1 MAQQRLSISNAKTM
15 RTLFVILTLF
25 AVLMPVQAQEE
36 TNDGITLNF
45 RETDIKQF
53 IESVSKMTRRNFLID
68 RRVSGKVTI
77 IASEPIPRENLY
89 DVMLSV
95 LHFYGFAV
103 VPDGDITKIV
113 VAADAPRFAPSEIEE
128 ELHELVTE
136 VVKTDNIAAGELT
149 KVIRPMLSKSAQVVS
164 LPKGDSLIISDVRT
178 NIDRIKKI
186 IASMDVVEVKDYD
199 IIQLQHAAAADIISL
214 VNSIYKNNNKAISLN
229 LQADKRT
236 NRLIVTASREV
247 RQAISDLVAALDT
260 PVAGNANV
268 KVVYLRYADAQNLA
282 NILGR
287 LTSSEAFKSLVAE
300 QAQEAGAEAG
310 EKKEGEEAKPKEEQS
325 QEQQA
330 ASVAGDIKSG
340 IQADIGLNALI
351 ISGSDAFILAVESII
366 QQLDVKRAQIIIET
380 IIAELTDEFNR
391 ELGVD
396 WAVLGGAGAAVID
409 LSGALSA
416 VAEGGAG
423 GELGAAIAASRIGQG
438 GVIGGAASVSG
449 DRGWGALYR
458 LLNTDSRSNILSTPY
473 IVTLDNEEAS
483 FTVGDNI
490 AIRTS
495 VTGTGD
501 DRTENIERKDVGI
514 TLVIKPQV
522 TGGDTVKLNINQE
535 VSAVKPSSVGGEV
548 TTTVRKITTTV
559 QVRDGGLVALGGLL
573 EDRQDETGAK
583 VPGLGDIPY
592 LGYLFRSQRSNLRK
606 TNLMVFMRPRIIKDE
621 AAIAS
626 YSYGKY
632 NNMRQLQ
639 LNYPRFNSLLF
650 EREVPRLKDLS
661 TLSFFI
667 DLGEGRNYE
676 DLLDR

>member
-1 MAQQRLSISNAKTM
+1 M
-15 RTLFVILTLF
+15 RILFVIFTLFV
-25 AVLMPVQAQEE
+25 VLMPVQAQEE
-36 TNDGITLNF
+36 TNGGITLNF

-53 IESVSKMTRRNFLID
+53 IESVSKLTKRNFLID

-113 VAADAPRFAPSEIEE
+113 VAADAPRFAPSEREE

-136 VVKTDNIAAGELT
+136 VVKTDNIEAGQLT

-164 LPKGDSLIISDVRT
+164 LPKGDSLIISDVQT
-178 NIDRIKKI
+178 NVDRIKKI

-199 IIQLQHAAAADIISL
+199 IIQVQHAAAGDIISL

-247 RQAISDLVAALDT
+247 RQAIADLVAALDT
-260 PVAGNANV
+260 PVAGSANV

-287 LTSSEAFKSLVAE
+287 LTSSDAFKSLVAE
-300 QAQEAGAEAG
+300 QAQETEAG
-310 EKKEGEEAKPKEEQS
+310 DKQGEKEGEQKEGEEAKQREDQS
-325 QEQQA
+325 KEQQTTGL
-330 ASVAGDIKSG
+330 AGDIKSG
-340 IQADIGLNALI
+340 IQADVGLNALI

-391 ELGVD
+391 ALGVD
-396 WAVLGGAGAAVID
+396 WAVLGDSGAAVID
-409 LSGALSA
+409 LSGALGA
-416 VAEGGAG
+416 VGGAG
-423 GELGAAIAASRIGQG
+423 SELGAALAASEIGQG
-438 GVIGGAASVSG
+438 GVIGGAASVNG
-449 DRGWGALYR
+449 DSGWGVLYR
-458 LLNTDSRSNILSTPY
+458 LLSTDSRSNVLSTPY

-483 FTVGDNI
+483 FTVGNNI

-495 VTGTGD
+495 ITGTGD
-501 DRTENIERKDVGI
+501 DQTTNIERKDVGI

-522 TGGDTVKLNINQE
+522 TGGDTVRLSIDQE
-535 VSAVKPSSVGGEV
+535 VSAVAPSSVAGEV
-548 TTTVRKITTTV
+548 VTTVRKIVTTV

-573 EDRQDETGAK
+573 EDRQSESGAK

-592 LGYLFRSQRSNLRK
+592 LGYLFRNQESNLRK
-606 TNLMVFMRPRIIKDE
+606 TNLMIFMRPRIIKDE

-632 NNMRQLQ
+632 NNIRQLQ

>member
-1 MAQQRLSISNAKTM
+1 M
-15 RTLFVILTLF
+15 RILFVIFTLFV
-25 AVLMPVQAQEE
+25 VLMPVQAQEE
-36 TNDGITLNF
+36 TNGGITLNF

-53 IESVSKMTRRNFLID
+53 IESVSKLTKRNFLID

-113 VAADAPRFAPSEIEE
+113 VAADAPRFAPSEREE

-136 VVKTDNIAAGELT
+136 VVKTDNIEAGQLT

-164 LPKGDSLIISDVRT
+164 LPKGDSLIISDVQT
-178 NIDRIKKI
+178 NVDRIKKI

-199 IIQLQHAAAADIISL
+199 IIQVQHAAAGDIISL

-247 RQAISDLVAALDT
+247 RQAIADLVAALDT
-260 PVAGNANV
+260 PVAGSANV

-287 LTSSEAFKSLVAE
+287 LTSSDAFKSLVAE
-300 QAQEAGAEAG
+300 QAQETGDKQG
-310 EKKEGEEAKPKEEQS
+310 EKEGEQKEEEAKQREDQS
-325 QEQQA
+325 KEQQTTGL
-330 ASVAGDIKSG
+330 AGDIKSG

-351 ISGSDAFILAVESII
+351 ISGSDAFIRAVESII

-380 IIAELTDEFNR
+380 IIAELTDEFSR
-391 ELGVD
+391 TLGVD
-396 WAVLGGAGAAVID
+396 WAVLGGSGAAVID
-409 LSGALSA
+409 LSGALGRVGA
-416 VAEGGAG
+416 AGVAG
-423 GELGAAIAASRIGQG
+423 GELGAAIEAAEIGRG
-438 GVIGGAASVSG
+438 GVIGGGASVNG
-449 DRGWGALYR
+449 DSGWGVLYR
-458 LLNTDSRSNILSTPY
+458 LLSTDSRSNVLSTPY

-483 FTVGDNI
+483 FTVGNNI

-501 DRTENIERKDVGI
+501 DQTTNIERKDVGI
-514 TLVIKPQV
+514 NLVIKPQV
-522 TGGDTVKLNINQE
+522 TGGDTVKLNIDQE
-535 VSAVKPSSVGGEV
+535 VSAVAPSSVGGEV
-548 TTTVRKITTTV
+548 VTTVRKITTTV

-573 EDRQDETGAK
+573 EDRQSESGAK

-592 LGYLFRSQRSNLRK
+592 LGYLFRSQESNLRK
-606 TNLMVFMRPRIIKDE
+606 TNLMIFMRPRIIKDE

-632 NNMRQLQ
+632 NNIRQLQ